1 MQKITSVMELNYA
14 IQILEAEQ
22 AEKAILLK
30 EQFFLTYES
39 LKPVNLIKNTLKEIF
54 TAPNLIDNFLG
65 TTVGLA
71 SGFLSKKLVVG
82 ASSNILRKLLGSFL
96 DYGVT
101 NVVAKHPEGIISL
114 GQLIFH
120 RIFDKK
126 QVIDEQTKEDQ
137 T

>member
-1 MQKITSVMELNYA
+1 MQEINSVMELKYA
-14 IQILEAEQ
+14 IRILEAKQ
-22 AEKAILLK
+22 AEKAALLK
-30 EQFFLTYES
+30 EQFFITYES
-39 LKPVNLIKNTLKEIF
+39 LKPVNLIKNSLKEIF
-54 TAPNLIDNFLG
+54 TSPNLIDNFLG
-65 TTVGLA
+65 TSVGLA

-82 ASSNILRKLLGSFL
+82 ASSNIFRKLLGSLL

-101 NVVAKHPEGIISL
+101 NVVSQHPEGIISL

-126 QVIDEQTKEDQ
+126 QAKADQ

>member
-1 MQKITSVMELNYA
+1 MQEINSVMELKYA
-14 IQILEAEQ
+14 IRILEAKQ
-22 AEKAILLK
+22 AEKAALLK
-30 EQFFLTYES
+30 EQFFITYES
-39 LKPVNLIKNTLKEIF
+39 LKPVNLIKNSLKEIF
-54 TAPNLIDNFLG
+54 TSPNLIDNFLG
-65 TTVGLA
+65 TSVGLA

-82 ASSNILRKLLGSFL
+82 ASSNIFRKLLGSLL

-101 NVVAKHPEGIISL
+101 NVVAQHPEGIISL

-126 QVIDEQTKEDQ
+126 PKKEDQ